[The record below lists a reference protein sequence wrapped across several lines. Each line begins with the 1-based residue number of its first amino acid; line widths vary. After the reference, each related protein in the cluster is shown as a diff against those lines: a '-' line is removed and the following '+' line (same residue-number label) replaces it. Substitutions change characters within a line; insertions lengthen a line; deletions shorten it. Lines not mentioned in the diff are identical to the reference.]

1 MGVLAPTQ
9 EEKKEVINKVK
20 EELLIEGED
29 KFEREDLEDLET
41 DEENLRRFWIHA
53 LHLGGDRIEDT
64 VSLIVKTLLWRK
76 EFGVKDLCKEKISKV
91 ALDRGEVVL
100 GGRDKE
106 GCRILIIKVKNHV
119 KDPVNRDDDRK
130 NFVMIL
136 ENLQK
141 EEKGKMISI
150 VFDCEGAGIG

>member
-1 MGVLAPTQ
+1 MGVLAPTE

-41 DEENLRRFWIHA
+41 DEKNLRRFWIHA

-76 EFGVKDLCKEKISKV
+76 EFGVKDICKEKISKEAFRAV
-91 ALDRGEVVL
+91 FLLKMSFHTCALNIYPSN
-100 GGRDKE
+100 
-106 GCRILIIKVKNHV
+106 CNSCI
-119 KDPVNRDDDRK
+119 
-130 NFVMIL
+130 
-136 ENLQK
+136 
-141 EEKGKMISI
+141 
-150 VFDCEGAGIG
+150 